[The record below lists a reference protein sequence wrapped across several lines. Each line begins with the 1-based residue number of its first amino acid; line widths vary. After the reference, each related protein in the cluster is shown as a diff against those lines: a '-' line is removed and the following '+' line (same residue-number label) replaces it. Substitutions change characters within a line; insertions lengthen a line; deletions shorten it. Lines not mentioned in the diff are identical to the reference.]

1 MRIERE
7 GRGVAHARGGRGRTM
22 GVLVACLALA
32 SACSMNKNPDEM
44 AEPVPPT
51 RLRVENQAFN
61 DMTIYVYRSSQR
73 IRLGTAT
80 GNSVTRLTIPA
91 NLIFGATPL
100 RFQADPIGGS
110 PAPIRHDTT
119 APPRAEIRRTIPPR
133 RPYVASDAAL
143 AGDGWRSVDCGMS
156 APTSP
161 LIRVLVLLLAVVP
174 LG

>member
-7 GRGVAHARGGRGRTM
+7 GRGRGNGARDGRRALTM
-22 GVLVACLALA
+22 MLMVACLAVA
-32 SACSMNKNPDEM
+32 SACSRNQDPSEM

-51 RLRVENQAFN
+51 RLRVENQAFL

-110 PAPIRHDTT
+110 RTPISSEITVAPGD
-119 APPRAEIRRTIPPR
+119 EVVLTIPPN
-133 RPYVASDAAL
+133 
-143 AGDGWRSVDCGMS
+143 
-156 APTSP
+156 
-161 LIRVLVLLLAVVP
+161 
-174 LG
+174 

>member
-7 GRGVAHARGGRGRTM
+7 GRGVAHARGRRGM
-22 GVLVACLALA
+22 AMAVLVACLALA
-32 SACSMNKNPDEM
+32 GACSMNNNPDEM

-91 NLIFGATPL
+91 SLIFGATPL

-110 PAPIRHDTT
+110 RAPISS
-119 APPRAEIRRTIPPR
+119 EITVSPGDEIVLTIPP
-133 RPYVASDAAL
+133 S
-143 AGDGWRSVDCGMS
+143 
-156 APTSP
+156 
-161 LIRVLVLLLAVVP
+161 
-174 LG
+174 

>member
-7 GRGVAHARGGRGRTM
+7 GRGGWRALGGRRAVTM
-22 GVLVACLALA
+22 VLVMACLALA
-32 SACSMNKNPDEM
+32 SACSRNKNPDEM

-51 RLRVENQAFN
+51 RLRVENQAFL

-110 PAPIRHDTT
+110 RAPISSEITV
-119 APPRAEIRRTIPPR
+119 APGDEVVLTIPPN
-133 RPYVASDAAL
+133 
-143 AGDGWRSVDCGMS
+143 
-156 APTSP
+156 
-161 LIRVLVLLLAVVP
+161 
-174 LG
+174 